1 MGGCRDGLGIQTGTL
16 IRLFAQD
23 GLQAFQGKGLDAQGI
38 STVFL
43 QAAFTMNTCLAS

>member
-1 MGGCRDGLGIQTGTL
+1 MSGCRDGLGIQAGAF

-38 STVFL
+38 STGFL
-43 QAAFTMNTCLAS
+43 QAAFTMNAGLAA